1 MTLRT
6 TYPSRRKHLAGAVLL
21 LLACALSIYCTDAT
35 TTPGQDPSI
44 LGLCSFPRA
53 CYLVRKSG
61 PLQGQCDRCESGP
74 SCRLTY
80 TTDEATGAGTW
91 TANSAAAPNPLD
103 RAVVCGT
110 YVSPSAD
117 LVPVCLTPESVCVA
131 RGPECPASSYCVAE
145 GQDCASGVMTFP
157 QHRPGASKSACP
169 LEKSRCCAPTAD
181 AGVGDGGSSDG
192 GGSDGG
198 RSDLSTSDAGLRG

>member
-1 MTLRT
+1 M
-6 TYPSRRKHLAGAVLL
+6 AGAVLL
-21 LLACALSIYCTDAT
+21 FLACALSIYCTDAT

-61 PLQGQCDRCESGP
+61 PLQGQCDRCETDRPDLGP
-74 SCRLTY
+74 GPGPGCRLTY
-80 TTDEATGAGTW
+80 RKDEATGAGTW
-91 TANSAAAPNPLD
+91 TPNSSADPSPFD
-103 RAVVCGT
+103 HAVVCGT

-145 GQDCASGVMTFP
+145 DKDCASGVMTFP
-157 QHRPGASKSACP
+157 QHRPGTSKSACP

-181 AGVGDGGSSDG
+181 AGVGDGGSLDG

-198 RSDLSTSDAGLRG
+198 RTDLSTSDAGVRG